1 MSGAN
6 SEAYASD
13 IHIDPLV
20 LKDGDTVLEYFQKLL
35 EISFTLM
42 VMMHA
47 QECERL
53 HKINSESS
61 DSNAPERAGRTTHR
75 EEIPPGCKI
84 EDSKLKWL
92 SALP

>member
-1 MSGAN
+1 MKAELFYQIVTGFNPTEKKDELEKAAATQSHMSGAN

-47 QECERL
+47 
-53 HKINSESS
+53 
-61 DSNAPERAGRTTHR
+61 
-75 EEIPPGCKI
+75 
-84 EDSKLKWL
+84 
-92 SALP
+92 